1 MKEHTYIAI
10 DLKSFY
16 ASVECRER
24 GLDPRWTRTL
34 LSQTKAVP
42 TRPSALQLHL
52 PSSPTVSQAVAVYLK
67 LSSEPKRPTPVIR
80 WLCSLNCEGRFTG
93 TSIENTILR
102 IAGKSG
108 EYSPAKNAL
117 RKPCHKQ
124 RTGR

>member
-1 MKEHTYIAI
+1 MKERTYIAI

-93 TSIENTILR
+93 TSIEKTILR